1 MDATDAAGSGGKGV
15 DPLVGKVLGGR
26 FEIEALINR
35 GGMGKIYRA
44 TQQPLGRDVALKVL
58 DIHDDGSE
66 FRDRFFL
73 EASLCAKLAHPNT
86 IRIYDYGTTDDGIY
100 YIAMEFIHGESLQH
114 LLNRLGAMEP
124 ARVVHIG
131 KQIAGALM
139 EAHDC
144 GIVHRDLKPGNLM
157 VTMHGENEFVK
168 VLDFGLV
175 KELGKESELSRTGTV
190 LGSPLYISPEQVHGD
205 DVDGRADIYTTGLIL
220 YAMLMGRPTFDRGN
234 PLHVLMQQTQKAP
247 PPFAQANPDADVPAA
262 LEWVVMRCLE
272 KDPRKRFASMNEL
285 LRALKAC
292 EKELRGEV
300 SDLVLRLEGGML
312 VLPEGLEVSHEVRL
326 ADVEAAGATTR
337 ITATGATDAVS
348 QPTLATSRPLNTSA
362 IMLVG
367 GGGIGLVLVGMG
379 ALLLAVV
386 LGAVGWSMW
395 GSKPEPVVQEV
406 PVEVPVPVPVEP
418 EVEAPKKVA
427 VTLTTEPEGAKVE
440 RDGVALGVTPLS
452 VTIAEGDEWIVLVT
466 APGYVDEKVRLAPDV
481 PEPTVKLQKV
491 RRSAPKPAPVKTPE
505 PEPEPE
511 VAQPPEPV
519 PAPQPPPRPTGG
531 DMRDP
536 WED

>member
-1 MDATDAAGSGGKGV
+1 MAATDATGGSGGKGV

-26 FEIEALINR
+26 FEIEALVNR

-44 TQQPLGRDVALKVL
+44 TQRPLGRDVALKVL

-114 LLNRLGAMEP
+114 LLNRAGAMDP
-124 ARVVHIG
+124 TRVVHIG

-157 VTMHGENEFVK
+157 ITAHGEHEHVK

-205 DVDGRADIYTTGLIL
+205 EVDGRADIYTTGLIL
-220 YAMLMGRPTFDRGN
+220 YAMLTGRPTFDRGN
-234 PLHVLMQQTQKAP
+234 PLHVLMQQTQKQP
-247 PPFAQANPDADVPAA
+247 PPFKKANPDVSVPAA

-272 KDPRKRFASMNEL
+272 KDPTLRFASMNEL
-285 LRALKAC
+285 ARALKAC

-300 SDLVLRLEGGML
+300 SDLELRLENGML

-326 ADVEAAGATTR
+326 ADIEAAGATTR
-337 ITATGATDAVS
+337 LTSTGGEVVV
-348 QPTLATSRPLNTSA
+348 QPTLATSRPLNTST
-362 IMLVG
+362 MVLVG
-367 GGGIGLVLVGMG
+367 GGGLGIVLLGSGLF
-379 ALLLAVV
+379 LLALV
-386 LGAVGWSMW
+386 LGAVGWSLY
-395 GSKPEPVVQEV
+395 GGQPEPVVQEV
-406 PVEVPVPVPVEP
+406 PVEVPVPVPVAPSEP
-418 EVEAPKKVA
+418 VPSKVE
-427 VTLTTEPEGAKVE
+427 VTLTSEPAGARVE
-440 RDGVALGVTPLS
+440 RDGVALGITPLT
-452 VTIAEGDEWIVLVT
+452 VTIAEGEEWIVEVS
-466 APGYVDEKVRLAPDV
+466 AKGYEPQKMRLAPDV
-481 PEPTVKLQKV
+481 PSPTVKLDKTRV
-491 RRSAPKPAPVKTPE
+491 RRVSPPPK

-511 VAQPPEPV
+511 VAPVEPEPAEPV
-519 PAPQPPPRPTGG
+519 PVPPPRPSGG

-536 WED
+536 WEDEG